1 MAFLCF
7 LERVNYEKNILS
19 YLEETT
25 LNFPS
30 KIIFADNV
38 REITYENFL
47 KEAKWWEH
55 HYLKTILKII
65 QLLYLLIRL
74 LIVYQVCLESYIV
87 GILCNNR
94 YTNAY

>member
-1 MAFLCF
+1 MK
-7 LERVNYEKNILS
+7 KNILS

-47 KEAKWWEH
+47 KEAKMVGTSLLENN
-55 HYLKTILKII
+55 IENN
-65 QLLYLLIRL
+65 QLLYLLTRL

-87 GILCNNR
+87 GIFM
-94 YTNAY
+94 